1 MEGKEV
7 AMAHHVTDEET
18 ESAKVTE
25 QRGEQGFLPMSVLF
39 PSLFAHVLHI
49 CFCLPYEEQIHLRV
63 CQCC

>member
-25 QRGEQGFLPMSVLF
+25 QRGEQGF
-39 PSLFAHVLHI
+39 
-49 CFCLPYEEQIHLRV
+49 
-63 CQCC
+63 